1 MSALAN
7 THTGSTKCPQE
18 NCEESHV
25 YRGEGEAVGIS
36 NLLAVETGMMELH
49 AKGCWRSLKIK
60 RKKKPCSSKEA
71 TSSHTLLS
79 PWSQRSDNGIL
90 SLNLQ

>member
-36 NLLAVETGMMELH
+36 NLLALETVMMELH
-49 AKGCWRSLKIK
+49 AKGCWRTLKIK
-60 RKKKPCSSKEA
+60 RKKNLAPLKKLLVAIPCCP
-71 TSSHTLLS
+71 LGLS
-79 PWSQRSDNGIL
+79 AVTMAF
-90 SLNLQ
+90 